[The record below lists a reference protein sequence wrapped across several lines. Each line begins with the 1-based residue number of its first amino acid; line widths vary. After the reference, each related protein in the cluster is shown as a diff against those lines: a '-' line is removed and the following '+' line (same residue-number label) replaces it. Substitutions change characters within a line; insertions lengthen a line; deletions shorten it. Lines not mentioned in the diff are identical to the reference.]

1 MEKRLK
7 KIVHEAVENGEI
19 AGLNVLILKDQREIF
34 YEQAGFANIEERK
47 PITRDTIFRL
57 YSMTKPVTATAAMLL
72 AERGVL
78 DLGQPVSEILTGF
91 CDQKVCDGEKLV
103 PLERPLL
110 VKNLL
115 NMTSGLV
122 YPGTQTLAERQVA
135 EVFDDVIQNLYG
147 NHPLTTLEVA
157 DRIGK
162 CPLQFQPEELW
173 QYSSSADVLGAVIET
188 VSGMKFGEFL
198 KSEFFE
204 PLGMKDTG
212 INVPANQKARVAVPS
227 ERMEKGKFKRYTGY
241 NLGISNDVSL
251 PNAYES
257 GGAGLVSTIDDY
269 ARFAQM
275 LLNGGNYGGTQILQK
290 RTVKY
295 LTQGSLSERQKE
307 GMKNWIELSGH
318 TYGNLMRILE
328 EPEKAT
334 SFGKKGEYGW
344 DGWLG
349 CYFSN
354 CPSENMTILAMLQLK
369 DSGIQPVI
377 RKIRNVVFSSEI

>member
-1 MEKRLK
+1 MHK
-7 KIVHEAVENGEI
+7 AVENGEI
-19 AGLNVLILKDQREIF
+19 AGLNVLILKNQREIF
-34 YEQAGFANIEERK
+34 YGQEGFADIERK
-47 PITRDTIFRL
+47 KSVQRDTIFRL
-57 YSMTKPVTATAAMLL
+57 YSMTKPVTAAAAMLL
-72 AERGVL
+72 VERGML
-78 DLGQPVSEILTGF
+78 DLGQPVEQILPGF
-91 CDQKVCDGEKLV
+91 CNQKVCSGEELV
-103 PLERPLL
+103 SLERPLL

-115 NMTSGLV
+115 NMTAGLV
-122 YPGTQTLAERQVA
+122 YPGIQTLAERQVA
-135 EVFDDVIQNLYG
+135 EVFDDIVQNLYG
-147 NHPLTTLEVA
+147 NHQLTTLEVA
-157 DRIGK
+157 NRIGK
-162 CPLQFQPEELW
+162 CPLKFQPEELW
-173 QYSSSADVLGAVIET
+173 QYSSSADILGAVIET
-188 VSGMKFGEFL
+188 VSGMKFSEFL
-198 KSEFFE
+198 KKEFFE

-212 INVPANQKARVAVPS
+212 FYVPTSQKSRIAVPY
-227 ERMEKGKFKRYTGY
+227 ERIEKGNFKRYTGC
-241 NLGISNDVSL
+241 NLGIINDVSL

-275 LLNGGNYGGTQILQK
+275 LLNGGIYYGTQILQE

-295 LTQGSLSERQKE
+295 LTKGSLNERQKE
-307 GMKNWIELSGH
+307 GMKNWTELSGY

-354 CPSENMTILAMLQLK
+354 CPSENLIILAMLQLK

>member
-7 KIVHEAVENGEI
+7 KIVREAVENGEI
-19 AGLNVLILKDQREIF
+19 AGLNVLILKNQREIF

-57 YSMTKPVTATAAMLL
+57 YSMTKPITAAAALL
-72 AERGVL
+72 LVERGLL
-78 DLGQPVSEILTGF
+78 DLGQPVSQILTGF
-91 CDQKVCDGEKLV
+91 CNQKVCNGKELV
-103 PLERPLL
+103 SLERPLL

-122 YPGTQTLAERQVA
+122 YPGTQTSAERRMA
-135 EVFDDVIQNLYG
+135 EIFEDIVQNLYG
-147 NHPLTTLEVA
+147 NHQLTTVEVA
-157 DRIGK
+157 NRIGK
-162 CPLQFQPEELW
+162 CPLQFQPEKIW
-173 QYSSSADVLGAVIET
+173 QYSCSADVLGAVIET

-204 PLGMKDTG
+204 PLGMRDTG
-212 INVPANQKARVAVPS
+212 FYVPGNQKARIAVPY
-227 ERMEKGKFKRYTGY
+227 ERIKKGRFKRYTGC

-275 LLNGGNYGGTQILQK
+275 LLNGGNYGGTQILQE
-290 RTVKY
+290 RTVEY

-307 GMKNWIELSGH
+307 GMKNWTELSGH

-334 SFGKKGEYGW
+334 SFGQKGEYGW

>member
-7 KIVHEAVENGEI
+7 KIVHEAGENGEI

-212 INVPANQKARVAVPS
+212 FYVPANQKARVAVPY

>member
-19 AGLNVLILKDQREIF
+19 AGLNVLILKNQREIF

-212 INVPANQKARVAVPS
+212 FYVPANQKARVAVPY
-227 ERMEKGKFKRYTGY
+227 ERIKKGKFKRYTGY